1 MECSLAFICWI
12 VFFLLYGTETVPA
25 MQKKYQLLNFTENK
39 KKKQTNKSQPQI
51 IFAFRIQNMVHYAL
65 NDLENLNLIKKYM
78 SCDL

>member
-1 MECSLAFICWI
+1 MHLIILELGRSGMFPSFYMLDR
-12 VFFLLYGTETVPA
+12 FFLLYGTETVPA

-65 NDLENLNLIKKYM
+65 ND
-78 SCDL
+78 